1 MLIHEYVMLLGK
13 FAMSPRDTASTRWLA
28 LRAADL
34 FGRWRVFLKGRTPEA
49 TALTEGFQTALWGA
63 AAAAALGLV
72 AALAL
77 IRPRDLQEA
86 AEEPP
91 TLAEAA

>member
-1 MLIHEYVMLLGK
+1 
-13 FAMSPRDTASTRWLA
+13 MSPRDRASTRWLA
-28 LRAADL
+28 LRTADL
-34 FGRWRVFLKGRTPEA
+34 FGRRRVFLKGRTPQA

-63 AAAAALGLV
+63 AAVAAIGLV

-77 IRPRDLQEA
+77 IRPRDLQEG
-86 AEEPP
+86 AEELP

>member
-1 MLIHEYVMLLGK
+1 
-13 FAMSPRDTASTRWLA
+13 MSTKDTASTRWLA
-28 LRAADL
+28 LALLSAVH
-34 FGRWRVFLKGRTPEA
+34 GTPQA

-63 AAAAALGLV
+63 AAAAPIGLV